1 MNHKPLSRI
10 VYLITVVA
18 SASGGIVLSNAL
30 KTPSSLSSH
39 GVFHV
44 RNALIPRQ
52 HARINTPFH
61 GPDRKD
67 HRFIPHSFPEIAA
80 PRLRLSNSMRN
91 AGDVAFA

>member
-1 MNHKPLSRI
+1 MNNNSLSRI
-10 VYLITVVA
+10 VCLITAVA
-18 SASGGIVLSNAL
+18 SASGGTVLSSAL
-30 KTPSSLSSH
+30 KTPSPLSSH

-61 GPDRKD
+61 GPNRKD

-80 PRLRLSNSMRN
+80 PRLRLIISLRN
-91 AGDVAFA
+91 AGKVAFA